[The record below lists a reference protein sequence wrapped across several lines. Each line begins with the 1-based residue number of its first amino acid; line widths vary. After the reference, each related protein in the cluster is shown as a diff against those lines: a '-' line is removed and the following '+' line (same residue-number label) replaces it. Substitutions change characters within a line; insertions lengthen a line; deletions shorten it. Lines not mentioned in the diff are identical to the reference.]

1 MRLEEVHP
9 KHKSSFLRFITN
21 LVSVFAEE
29 HKLYEI
35 EDKITPEVLA
45 LFRREIEE
53 NCPYTFN
60 KWADFISLIGEEEFA
75 TAVLG
80 RVNAYRRKKVTL
92 KQVDYYTGMYRTL
105 EDEVCEIPTDFLE
118 FQYKLSR
125 LKEAYLEE
133 GPATEAQIKA
143 IKKQWF
149 EKTGTRLT
157 PPKFVT
163 RGFISRTFDKLDD
176 WPYFKIKKVEPVVK
190 WNEAN
195 DEFRLYITFNAGK
208 MCYEAVYNKDLDD
221 EEWIPDSVVHRK
233 DGECFF
239 CRKDIELKTAY
250 SNRCNGIGSHQLIE
264 YLTENFEKKFNND
277 IIQTVKKKR

>member
-1 MRLEEVHP
+1 MKLEEVHP
-9 KHKSSFLRFITN
+9 KDKSNFLRFITG
-21 LVSVFAEE
+21 LVSAFA
-29 HKLYEI
+29 HDYKLYEI
-35 EDKITPEVLA
+35 EDELPPTILA
-45 LFRREIEE
+45 LFKTKIEDD
-53 NCPYTFN
+53 CPYTFN
-60 KWADFISLIGEEEFA
+60 KWAAFIYLIGEEEFA

-80 RVNAYRRKKVTL
+80 RINAYRRKKVTL
-92 KQVDYYTGMYRTL
+92 KQVDYYTGMYRAL
-105 EDEVCEIPTDFLE
+105 EGEDCEIPTDFLE

-125 LKEAYLEE
+125 LKEVYLEE

-221 EEWIPDSVVHRK
+221 DEWIPDSIVHRK
-233 DGECFF
+233 DGECLF
-239 CRKDIELKTAY
+239 CRKDIALKTAY
-250 SNRCNGIGSHQLIE
+250 SNRCNGMNDYHLIE
-264 YLTENFEKKFNND
+264 YLLKKFKKKFTND
-277 IIQTVKKKR
+277 IIEPVKKKR